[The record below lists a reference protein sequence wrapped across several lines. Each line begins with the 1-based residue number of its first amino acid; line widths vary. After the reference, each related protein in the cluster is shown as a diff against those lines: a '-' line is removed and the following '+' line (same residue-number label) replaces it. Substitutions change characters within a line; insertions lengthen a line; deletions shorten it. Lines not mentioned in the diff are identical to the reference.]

1 MAGPG
6 TDVDAPPL
14 LPPTSGLLQVAE
26 VIDHDDDRW
35 TDGIRWVP
43 PSDAAVEL
51 ATTCWGGAGFSTA
64 RSTSAPVNAA
74 TPFAVIAHD
83 SCLAVSFRNSEDEFR
98 ARSAASLKAQEPAAV
113 EAEFE
118 RGALIPTNPR
128 LAEASAAHLYLG
140 SPANTQAG
148 QLALTPKDA
157 LAALDEGIAYWG
169 KGLGMIHAP
178 AYVIA
183 QWVAARAINVAE
195 FQANDLPLDP
205 KPRLLFSPNGN
216 PIVAGS
222 GYRGASPDLVT
233 VPTLLTGGHAA
244 MWAYATDLVTV
255 HRDREVK
262 FLADEMS
269 QSLNRQNNEVTWRA
283 YRMYAIAWSRLLH
296 ASVKIATPLVAAP

>member
-6 TDVDAPPL
+6 TDVEAPPL

-26 VIDHDDDRW
+26 VVEHDDDRW
-35 TDGIRWVP
+35 TDGIRWRP

-51 ATTCWGGAGFSTA
+51 ATTCWGGAGFSTD
-64 RSTSAPVNAA
+64 RPTSAPVDAGI
-74 TPFAVIAHD
+74 PFAVISHD
-83 SCLAVSFRNSEDEFR
+83 SCHAASFRSGEFR
-98 ARSAASLKAQEPAAV
+98 ERAAENLKAQEPAAV
-113 EAEFE
+113 EGEFE
-118 RGALIPTNPR
+118 RGALVPANPR
-128 LAEASAAHLYLG
+128 LAEATAGHLYLG

-148 QLALTPKDA
+148 QLALAPKDA

-169 KGLGMIHAP
+169 KGLGLIHAP
-178 AYVIA
+178 AYVVA
-183 QWVAARAINVAE
+183 QWVTAGAVFDDPANPAPERYRAR
-195 FQANDLPLDP
+195 
-205 KPRLLFSPNGN
+205 RLFSPNGN

-244 MWAYATDLVTV
+244 MWAYATDLVVV

-269 QSLNRQNNEVTWRA
+269 QALNRQNNEVTWRA
-283 YRMYAIAWSRLLH
+283 YRMYAVAWNRLLH
-296 ASVKIATPLVAAP
+296 ASVKVATPLVAQP